1 MMTASGVEESHS
13 GLARDG
19 RTESG
24 TGNAK
29 AQPSPRADQTQGGR
43 RRGRG
48 PREEL
53 RPIPNEASAR
63 RWTRSVI
70 KFIGRQNGPAEE
82 LELSMTTG
90 VGSTSQRM
98 DARLAVL
105 EDLINAWDSDWA
117 SDCSP

>member
-1 MMTASGVEESHS
+1 M
-13 GLARDG
+13 
-19 RTESG
+19 
-24 TGNAK
+24 
-29 AQPSPRADQTQGGR
+29 
-43 RRGRG
+43 
-48 PREEL
+48 
-53 RPIPNEASAR
+53 
-63 RWTRSVI
+63 I